1 MTWQKYRFKA
11 LAGLALA
18 PLLFFQPASA
28 NPDEDHGS
36 HHAAA
41 SEVTEVTRT
50 IEIVARDI
58 EFSLSEINVKP
69 GETIRFIIRNEG
81 ELEHDFTIGDAE
93 TQTAHRAEMQEMMSG
108 MSDDQGHAHGAK
120 NAVMVEPGAVAELLW
135 TFGDDT
141 NIQFGCNVPGHFE
154 AGMAG
159 KFDVQ
164 S

>member
-1 MTWQKYRFKA
+1 MIGQKYRFSAITGLVLAPFFSLQPA
-11 LAGLALA
+11 LAA
-18 PLLFFQPASA
+18 PGG
-28 NPDEDHGS
+28 DHDS
-36 HHAAA
+36 HHAGM
-41 SEVTEVTRT
+41 SEKVEATRT

-58 EFSLSEINVKP
+58 EFSLAEIDVKP

-108 MSDDQGHAHGAK
+108 MSDGQGHAHGAQ
-120 NAVMVEPGAVAELLW
+120 NAVMVEPGATAELLW

-154 AGMAG
+154 AGMVG
-159 KFDVQ
+159 KFEVQ
-164 S
+164 G